1 MNSTWKTAL
10 LLAAGVAGI
19 SFTAGAQQQA
29 PEQQQP
35 TGIAPRPRVPG
46 PQRRS
51 ASLREALQLA
61 AKQGP
66 DVAAA
71 RAQAAITEAG
81 VRRAWTAWQPDVV
94 ATGTY
99 DHTNA
104 PSFIPAGAFGP
115 GSPQI
120 TLVAPN
126 SRYATVQLSQPFF
139 SPQGL
144 FLPGIANAAAEA
156 ALRGSDQAR
165 EQILLSVARAYLNL
179 TGVDGLLEAAR
190 EA

>member
-1 MNSTWKTAL
+1 MNRMRKLGL
-10 LLAAGVAGI
+10 LLAGV
-19 SFTAGAQQQA
+19 SFAAAAQQQPA
-29 PEQQQP
+29 PPEGQP
-35 TGIAPRPRVPG
+35 GTMAPPARLRVG
-46 PQRRS
+46 TQRRQG
-51 ASLREALQLA
+51 SLREALQLA

-139 SPQGL
+139 
-144 FLPGIANAAAEA
+144 
-156 ALRGSDQAR
+156 
-165 EQILLSVARAYLNL
+165 
-179 TGVDGLLEAAR
+179 
-190 EA
+190 